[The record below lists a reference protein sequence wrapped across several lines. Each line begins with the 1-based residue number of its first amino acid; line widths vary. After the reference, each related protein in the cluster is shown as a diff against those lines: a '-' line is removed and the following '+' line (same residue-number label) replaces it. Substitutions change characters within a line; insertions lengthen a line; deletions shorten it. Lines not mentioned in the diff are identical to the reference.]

1 MSDGPSREDRD
12 ETGSAHFPSK
22 DAPWTFDL
30 SNHTGVVRVVP
41 VDGPDILLTW
51 RKRFQPGIAD
61 WPSWELFAEHTD
73 DHLSISVRQ
82 GGEIDRQAHRHHFV
96 APPFDI
102 ELAVPRSA
110 TVRTAALSVAAGD
123 LEITDFHPASLVVT
137 SGSAS
142 VQLADSQAWN
152 AEVQG
157 DGRLAATSLAA
168 TIAITTGSG
177 TVTLAGSRADRVQIR
192 SASGSVRIETGA
204 ESRGSIAIQTAS
216 GAVAL
221 SASDHS
227 RVAVFCATL
236 TGQTRVASEFVAEGA
251 GRWRFGNDPSL
262 SVEIR
267 TVSGD
272 ISVQRTDMPAD
283 GTRGTDRPD
292 RRMTILERV
301 QRGEMSVNEALD
313 HLHD

>member
-1 MSDGPSREDRD
+1 MSDRQSREDRD
-12 ETGSAHFPSK
+12 ETGSERFPSR
-22 DAPWTFDL
+22 DAPWTFEL
-30 SNHTGVVRVVP
+30 SNHTGVVRVFP
-41 VDGPDILLTW
+41 VDDPEIILTW
-51 RKRFQPGIAD
+51 RKRFQRGIAD

-73 DHLSISVRQ
+73 DRLSISVRQ
-82 GGEIDRQAHRHHFV
+82 GGEMDRQSHRHHFV

-102 ELAVPRSA
+102 DLAVPRSA

-123 LEITDFHPASLVVT
+123 LEITDFHPESLVVT

-157 DGRLAATSLAA
+157 DGRLAATSPAS

-177 TVTLAGSRADRVQIR
+177 TVILAGSRADRVQIR

-204 ESRGSIAIQTAS
+204 ESRGSIAIHTAS

-221 SASDHS
+221 GASDHS
-227 RVAVFCATL
+227 RVGVSCATL
-236 TGQTRVASEFVAEGA
+236 TGQTRVASAFVAEGA
-251 GRWRFGNDPSL
+251 GRWRLGNDPAL

-272 ISVQRTDMPAD
+272 ISVQRTDRPAD
-283 GTRGTDRPD
+283 VTRGPDKPD
-292 RRMTILERV
+292 RQMTILERV

-313 HLHD
+313 QLQD